1 MGGIQFAGHVD
12 EVLIRCG
19 NWLAIACSL
28 ILLGVPAFAQAAYLG
43 RGSSSGS
50 AGFYASGNGSCPAP
64 NFCAYTGADLIPWG
78 TVPNFGGAINNSATA
93 YDTSFLGHTN
103 FDGSTFGNAA
113 LLSPVTRITD
123 SLSAPGRTNATFTA
137 GLGGSGEAAASNVDT
152 SLVGL
157 IDNGRNY
164 IGLFNTSGA
173 LLGHFTPIHGG
184 VFITTELC
192 TGTGCV
198 VGNSGQAQDFGS
210 FAPSWTDRTK
220 FYSVGGNSYDMTTAR
235 GYDGTS
241 FCPYSVDPN
250 AGTYSLLACLVD
262 FKYGLP
268 AYNAFNWVAGTSYA
282 RGAYVIHPLT
292 SGEML
297 NGGTWTSG
305 LTVVP
310 GDIVSSGGGTP
321 CMYRA
326 IVGGTTTGSAPA
338 FLSSGCKT
346 DILTDP
352 GDGVVA
358 WRGTNSG
365 PQFLFQNTGSTGT
378 SRGSTFQ
385 WIATPATLATDGAMA
400 STSSAVLTS
409 ASNPFTAAQVG
420 QPICVTGAG
429 AGGTTPLCTFILS
442 FTNSGSVVLAIA
454 ALHTASGATVTL
466 AGHPDMASFT
476 VGDAGG
482 SGGPIVW
489 TNVGPA
495 YVPANGNQ
503 LWQALGGVSS
513 NSCSGDPCQYQLA
526 ASLNTYGD
534 NYPNGGYGKYN
545 ADQGTGTDLMAY
557 DATLNMFHHLNTI
570 TGIWNDYACGS
581 GNGFTCSSIT
591 TSTVGTLLTIAAPL
605 SGVTAVTGITAQSCP
620 YFIHNMKSSRN
631 GLYSRITNQVNLF
644 AQCQIGVNHY
654 QVWAPTRSLFD
665 ASKSLQSTFAGMNH
679 SAVGTNK
686 MVAFNNSGWGGSSG
700 VFLGVYDAA
709 NSQGNNGLGTG
720 YAPPFS
726 VYLNPLASQGTAQ
739 TVPPGCY
746 VTTSSVKNP
755 DCNLSE
761 ILDSHLSWVGD
772 PGSDTYPACGTSFNY
787 ATLGPAFNAWQNI
800 ETCYQTAPTYPTGYA
815 PPASYALPATSVGNV
830 WQFTHTFATG
840 TSLSFSTQFQISE
853 YSQDANW
860 LFWSSDWN
868 CQNGSTTGS
877 APTVY
882 PGSGTH
888 VDMLVVAAVPANPTS
903 VCGLPWAASASYVV
917 GNMIDPIEGTTGT
930 GAVDDV
936 FQAIY
941 VGGPTGSV
949 QPGPAIPNSYFNT
962 AAGPTAS
969 SPGST
974 ICDSAS
980 GASQNPTLPYST
992 SCATGTVW
1000 QDIGPQTQRG
1010 DVFAVNLG
1018 NRH

>member
-1 MGGIQFAGHVD
+1 MKKFLVVICCT
-12 EVLIRCG
+12 L
-19 NWLAIACSL
+19 
-28 ILLGVPAFAQAAYLG
+28 PAFGQAVYTGGGA
-43 RGSSSGS
+43 SSGS
-50 AGFYASGNGSCPAP
+50 AGRYASGSSSCPAP
-64 NFCAYTGADLIPWG
+64 NFCAYTGTDVVPWG
-78 TVPNFGGAINNSATA
+78 TVPNFGGATNNNAIA

-103 FDGSTFGNAA
+103 FDGTSFSNAA
-113 LLSPVTRITD
+113 LLSPITRVTD

-164 IGLFNTSGA
+164 IGLFNTTGSLA
-173 LLGHFTPIHGG
+173 GHFTPIHSG
-184 VFITTELC
+184 VFITTDLC
-192 TGTGCV
+192 SGTGCV
-198 VGNSGQAQDFGS
+198 VGNSGQTQDFGS

-220 FYSVGGNSYDMTTAR
+220 FYSVGGNSYDITTAQ

-241 FCPYSVDPN
+241 FCPYTINP
-250 AGTYSLLACLVD
+250 GTGAYSLLTCLVD
-262 FKYGLP
+262 FKFGLP
-268 AYNAFNWVAGTSYA
+268 AFNASNWASGTSYGL
-282 RGAYVIHPLT
+282 GAYVIHPLT

-297 NGGTWTSG
+297 NGGTWASG

-310 GDIVSSGGGTP
+310 GDIVSSGGSTP

-326 IVGGTTTGSAPA
+326 TVGGTTSGTAPA
-338 FLSSGCKT
+338 FLLSGCKL
-346 DILTDP
+346 DNLTDP
-352 GDGVVA
+352 GDGVVS
-358 WRGTNSG
+358 WRGTNSA
-365 PQFLFQNTGSTGT
+365 PQFLFQNTGTTGF
-378 SRGSTFQ
+378 SRSSSFQ
-385 WIATPATLATDGAMA
+385 WIATPSGLAADGAMA
-400 STSSAVLTS
+400 STASAVLTS

-420 QPICVTGAG
+420 QTVCVTGAG

-454 ALHTASGATVTL
+454 PLHTTSGATVTL
-466 AGHPDMASFT
+466 AGHPDIASFT
-476 VGDAGG
+476 VGDTGG

-495 YVPANGNQ
+495 YVPAGGNQ
-503 LWQALGGVSS
+503 LWQAIGGVSS
-513 NSCSGDPCQYQLA
+513 NNCSGDPCQYQLA
-526 ASLNTYGD
+526 VSLNTYGD
-534 NYPNGGYGKYN
+534 NYPSGGYQKYN

-557 DATLNMFHHLNTI
+557 DATIGTGGTFHHLNTI
-570 TGIWNDYACGS
+570 TGIWNDYTCGS

-591 TSTVGTLLTIAAPL
+591 SSTVGTLNAISAPPG
-605 SGVTAVTGITAQSCP
+605 STAITGITTQACP

-631 GLYSRITNQVNLF
+631 GLFSRITDQTNLF
-644 AQCQIGVNHY
+644 AQCPIGVNHY
-654 QVWAPTRSLFD
+654 QVWTTTTSSFD
-665 ASKSLQSTFAGMNH
+665 ASKSLQLTFAGMNH

-686 MVAFNNSGWGGSSG
+686 MVAFNNSGWGNG
-700 VFLGVYDAA
+700 VFIGVYNAA
-709 NSQGNNGLGTG
+709 NAQGNNGVGTG
-720 YAPPFS
+720 YAAPFS
-726 VYLNPLASQGTAQ
+726 VYLKPLASQATSQ

-746 VTTSSVKNP
+746 VTTSSEQNP

-772 PGSDTYPACGTSFNY
+772 PGTDNYPACGTSFNY
-787 ATLGPAFNAWQNI
+787 ATLGPAFNAWQNM
-800 ETCYQTAPTYPTGYA
+800 ETCYRTFPTYPTGYA
-815 PPASYALPATSVGNV
+815 PPASYTLPSNSVGNV

-868 CQNGSTTGS
+868 CQDGSTTGA
-877 APTVY
+877 APALYV
-882 PGSGTH
+882 SGTSTTH
-888 VDMLVVAAVPANPTS
+888 IDMLAVPAVPANPTS
-903 VCGLPWAASASYVV
+903 VCGLPWAASTTYLV
-917 GNMIDPIEGTTGT
+917 GNMINPIEGTSGT

-941 VGGPTGSV
+941 VGGPTGAA

-962 AAGPTAS
+962 AITPTAS
-969 SPGST
+969 APGST

-980 GASQNPTLPYST
+980 GASLNPAIPYST
-992 SCATGTVW
+992 SCPAGTVW

-1018 NRH
+1018 NKQ